1 MSIQNPTPLDGII
14 DGIKKNLGILIVFI
28 VVFAFTAIVS
38 DEGFLGAYNLQNVI
52 RRASPYAILGIGMTF
67 VIVTGGIDLSI
78 GSLICLNAC
87 VLQYLMIQQGIPIP
101 VCLLVVLVMSAIAG
115 LCHGLLVT
123 KVSLQPFVVTLCG
136 LLIYRGLARWMTGDS
151 SAGWQGQIP
160 NLRQVATGGIGIPG
174 TGFTLPWPFVVMVII
189 AILAAI
195 FLHKTIYGRYLL
207 ALGRNEQAAR
217 YSGINTAKMTILAY
231 MLCSV
236 IAGIGGTII
245 ALDQSLIQ
253 PGPFGTFYELY
264 AIAAAVLGRCSL
276 RGGQGFIF
284 GVILGA
290 ALLPLI
296 RNSISFLGI
305 GDQIEFGVIG
315 VVILLGVIVDEFVR
329 RFAIKRRATLQAQ
342 AGDDSI
348 TSAPTEATDSNN
360 A

>member
-1 MSIQNPTPLDGII
+1 MSNQQNRPI
-14 DGIKKNLGILIVFI
+14 DGIVDGVRKNLGILVVFI
-28 VVFAFTAIVS
+28 VVFVFTAIVS

-87 VLQYLMIQQGIPIP
+87 VLQNLMIQQGIPIP
-101 VCLLVVLVMSAIAG
+101 VCLLVVMLLSVCAG

-123 KVSLQPFVVTLCG
+123 KISLQPFVVTLCG

-151 SAGWQGQIP
+151 SVGWEGKIP
-160 NLRQVATGGIGIPG
+160 NLRKVATGGFEIPF
-174 TGFTLPWPFVVMVII
+174 TGFILPWPFVLMVII
-189 AILAAI
+189 AIMAAI

-217 YSGINTAKMTILAY
+217 YSGIDTTKMTILAY
-231 MLCSV
+231 VLCSF

-245 ALDQSLIQ
+245 ALDQGLIQ

-315 VVILLGVIVDEFVR
+315 VVILLGVIVDELVR
-329 RFAIKRRATLQAQ
+329 RYTIKRRAIIQAQ
-342 AGDDSI
+342 SDS
-348 TSAPTEATDSNN
+348 AQPPAD
-360 A
+360 